1 VARDLGGKLGYPP
14 LARVAAIFVFGR
26 VYQPA
31 AGLIATTLSA
41 PLMSTSILALGVGRL
56 KQWLR
61 ADIGEG
67 KMRTSAIEYGMT
79 KWRDT
84 EVFSSLRTL

>member
-1 VARDLGGKLGYPP
+1 
-14 LARVAAIFVFGR
+14 
-26 VYQPA
+26 
-31 AGLIATTLSA
+31 
-41 PLMSTSILALGVGRL
+41 MSTSILALGVGCL

-84 EVFSSLRTL
+84 